1 MPKLDSFL
9 GKAADQGYKRV
20 ILAMNLSS
28 LEEQTDLIIQGQN
41 KEETDR
47 LLDLA
52 DEQGLGHLSAREG
65 RKFME
70 GTVNAPGIVKS
81 VAGGAFNLFVDGHS
95 GESNEYDWG
104 LAGTSSRVGSRE
116 EENVLEVVRGVGS
129 SALSSSKSQAKNRLF
144 ET

>member
-1 MPKLDSFL
+1 
-9 GKAADQGYKRV
+9 
-20 ILAMNLSS
+20 
-28 LEEQTDLIIQGQN
+28 
-41 KEETDR
+41 
-47 LLDLA
+47 
-52 DEQGLGHLSAREG
+52 
-65 RKFME
+65 
-70 GTVNAPGIVKS
+70 